1 MLVHFNSTET
11 LWYVREFQLTKHL
24 QKTLRLIK
32 YSETNGER
40 ERDEVKIEE
49 QHVFIWK
56 KVRDFPYPISS
67 SLQHIN
73 NAYNKPI

>member
-1 MLVHFNSTET
+1 MS
-11 LWYVREFQLTKHL
+11 REFQLTKHL

-40 ERDEVKIEE
+40 ERDGEAKIEE

-56 KVRDFPYPISS
+56 KERDFFFNPTPDLKFIAT
-67 SLQHIN
+67 H
-73 NAYNKPI
+73 